1 MNELEQ
7 KLIDR
12 IRESE
17 DPEKAITVAVE
28 VITDYL
34 RLHQSS
40 ETQAHAGLQALF

>member
-1 MNELEQ
+1 MDKWEQ

-28 VITDYL
+28 VITNYL
-34 RLHQSS
+34 RQHQSFG
-40 ETQAHAGLQALF
+40 TQAPADRQVLF

>member
-1 MNELEQ
+1 MDKWEQ

-28 VITDYL
+28 VIINYL
-34 RLHQSS
+34 RQHQSS
-40 ETQAHAGLQALF
+40 GTQAPADPQALF

>member
-1 MNELEQ
+1 MDKWEQ

-28 VITDYL
+28 VIINYL
-34 RLHQSS
+34 RQHQSS
-40 ETQAHAGLQALF
+40 GTQAPADRQALF